1 MVVIE
6 FGVIAFIN
14 KRIKWNRNFNN
25 EGFHGLPVINENIG
39 FTVQHAI
46 EIGTATKEVTSDYL
60 VTNNFGMGIWD
71 VVSLFRH

>member
-46 EIGTATKEVTSDYL
+46 KTTRDLSALVHDVTRGRPRPDL
-60 VTNNFGMGIWD
+60 MD
-71 VVSLFRH
+71 VDDK